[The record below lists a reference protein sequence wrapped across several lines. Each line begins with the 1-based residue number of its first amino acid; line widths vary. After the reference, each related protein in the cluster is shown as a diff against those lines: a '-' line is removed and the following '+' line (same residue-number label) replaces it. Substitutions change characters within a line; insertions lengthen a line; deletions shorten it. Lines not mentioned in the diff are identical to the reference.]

1 MINQMNRTQPLGP
14 VNFSEEDLRKLA
26 MLLQQMPEM
35 QKNINGQQHEMSYLT
50 GAEQDAMETVRRDS
64 GLTQSLAEQGK
75 EMQPR
80 YENGIRAFPAYNP
93 GGTESEFGKTT
104 STTTG
109 DTTGDWGT
117 SSSTDYNPYNLTAA
131 QLAAIKGKSDVKPS
145 NGDVEV
151 GTTVQVGKDGTIE
164 TSETGPAESEQQPG
178 ETAAEYYERITG
190 NIIGTEGDTGDGTT
204 ATATTATT
212 ATVTPTKYKDK
223 NGNEYDS
230 QGEAD
235 TANATIDANITTI
248 EGLTLTTDTT
258 FTSWM
263 LANKDTYSI
272 PPNSEAGLEGAFN
285 NAKIIATDAAAVE
298 LPKMVDS
305 MNVFLR
311 DNELGASA
319 SYDEW
324 AKTYPKPANLS
335 ETTMRTM
342 YAKAVFK
349 AERKE
354 AFTLTTEELE
364 SWMRPP
370 VVIATADNFN
380 EWWEGKKGQ
389 FKESGT
395 FNEREF
401 AEKAHAA
408 AIVGD
413 AAAVTIGT
421 VGDATAP
428 TLGTIAAP
436 DAVTVGTTGDVTD
449 TTVDAISAVTDA
461 DMDTIFEGGVD
472 DAEALLVARVE
483 GTAVSPAEVQLKRSV
498 ENNLRMLLGATVGA
512 DADPARVRQLRNI
525 WADMTQEVTGKAAE
539 IRSAE
544 SMAAESELVALY
556 AGKSTMKLQARL
568 ANLEVEKETAFKN
581 ADIALASKLANQ
593 ATRLA
598 EVITQANIDKS
609 LSEAD
614 LKSRTDAMIAQGTM
628 DLATAL
634 ANLQVK
640 KDLAIA
646 QGKVD
651 LATSLAN
658 LQKNIILA
666 QTNVEIAVKQR
677 SLDDAL
683 AIISYKG
690 QMAMMDLEVD
700 IDFKQMDDDLARLGI
715 KTTVTLAEMDAKT
728 QKEVATL
735 IGMYNREAAK
745 TKRDND
751 MLDGLITLLGTAL
764 GGYAALKGSDI
775 RAKTNISP
783 GSGEVESFLDALNAY
798 TYEYKDPDAPGADAG
813 MFAGVMAQDL
823 EKTPMGA
830 SFVQDTPQGKQ
841 VDYGHGLAAILASQ
855 ANIHDRLKHLEEG

>member
-1 MINQMNRTQPLGP
+1 
-14 VNFSEEDLRKLA
+14 
-26 MLLQQMPEM
+26 
-35 QKNINGQQHEMSYLT
+35 
-50 GAEQDAMETVRRDS
+50 
-64 GLTQSLAEQGK
+64 
-75 EMQPR
+75 
-80 YENGIRAFPAYNP
+80 
-93 GGTESEFGKTT
+93 
-104 STTTG
+104 
-109 DTTGDWGT
+109 
-117 SSSTDYNPYNLTAA
+117 
-131 QLAAIKGKSDVKPS
+131 
-145 NGDVEV
+145 
-151 GTTVQVGKDGTIE
+151 
-164 TSETGPAESEQQPG
+164 
-178 ETAAEYYERITG
+178 
-190 NIIGTEGDTGDGTT
+190 
-204 ATATTATT
+204 
-212 ATVTPTKYKDK
+212 
-223 NGNEYDS
+223 
-230 QGEAD
+230 
-235 TANATIDANITTI
+235 
-248 EGLTLTTDTT
+248 
-258 FTSWM
+258 
-263 LANKDTYSI
+263 
-272 PPNSEAGLEGAFN
+272 
-285 NAKIIATDAAAVE
+285 
-298 LPKMVDS
+298 
-305 MNVFLR
+305 
-311 DNELGASA
+311 
-319 SYDEW
+319 
-324 AKTYPKPANLS
+324 
-335 ETTMRTM
+335 MRVM

-349 AERKE
+349 AERQE

-370 VVIATADNFN
+370 VVLAIAGNFE

-413 AAAVTIGT
+413 AAKVTIDKSGMT
-421 VGDATAP
+421 ATAP
-428 TLGTIAAP
+428 KLGTIAAP
-436 DAVTVGTTGDVTD
+436 DKVTVGTTGDVTGPTVKFGEDLSED
-449 TTVDAISAVTDA
+449 TVNAIQAVTDA
-461 DMDTIFEGGVD
+461 DMDVIFAGGVGE
-472 DAEALLVARVE
+472 DATGIDTAESLLLARVE

-512 DADPARVRQLRNI
+512 DVDPARVRQLRNI

-556 AGKSTMKLQARL
+556 TGKSTMKLQARL
-568 ANLEVEKETAFKN
+568 ANLEAEKQTAFKN

-646 QGKVD
+646 QGKLD
-651 LATSLAN
+651 LAVSLAN

-690 QMAMMDLEVD
+690 QMSLMGLEVE
-700 IDFKQMDDDLARLGI
+700 ID
-715 KTTVTLAEMDAKT
+715 TTELQASLTEMGYELQQNLAELDSATQIKIANIVKKWQNAKADST
-728 QKEVATL
+728 EK
-735 IGMYNREAAK
+735 AALWSS
-745 TKRDND
+745 
-751 MLDGLITLLGTAL
+751 MGTLLTGLAVEW
-764 GGYAALKGSDI
+764 ASSSSDI

-798 TYEYKDPDAPGADAG
+798 TYEYKDPDAPGSDAG
-813 MFAGVMAQDL
+813 MFTGVMAQDL

-830 SFVQDTPQGKQ
+830 SFVQDTPNGKQ

-855 ANIHDRLKHLEEG
+855 ANIHDRLKQLEEV